1 LLAEARHRRL
11 RGRPVERQDAA
22 VHRLIGG
29 SGYRLG
35 YAGCHSQRLV
45 LRRPLGDRDGQ
56 HASDCRLPGAGRL
69 PPLREVVPHIVR
81 GETPADI
88 DRPGPDR
95 VRTLDRNPRNV
106 GCQAD
111 GEDGL
116 VTSPQ

>member
-1 LLAEARHRRL
+1 MPAIADSPAP
-11 RGRPVERQDAA
+11 GV
-22 VHRLIGG
+22 
-29 SGYRLG
+29 
-35 YAGCHSQRLV
+35 CHL
-45 LRRPLGDRDGQ
+45 
-56 HASDCRLPGAGRL
+56 
-69 PPLREVVPHIVR
+69 LREVVPHIVR

-88 DRPGPDR
+88 DHPGPDR